1 MKGDCPPQKGT
12 ERVPPGGVPPGDAQG
27 ARGTAE
33 ARAAEVPLKEVTV
46 KAKTPAG
53 EEISLKMEAGEAQR
67 RFTQRKTVLE
77 ALRDCMG

>member
-1 MKGDCPPQKGT
+1 LKPQ
-12 ERVPPGGVPPGDAQG
+12 
-27 ARGTAE
+27 
-33 ARAAEVPLKEVTV
+33 EVTI

-67 RFTQRKTVLE
+67 RITQRKTVLE